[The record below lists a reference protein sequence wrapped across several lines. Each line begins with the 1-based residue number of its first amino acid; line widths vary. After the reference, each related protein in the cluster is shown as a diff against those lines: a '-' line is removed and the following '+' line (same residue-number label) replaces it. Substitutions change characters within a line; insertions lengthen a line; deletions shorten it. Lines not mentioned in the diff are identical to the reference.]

1 MILSC
6 RVLNVICWTAC
17 PESTLRCF
25 CRVFLFQST
34 LYFLP
39 KNNLW
44 LEFRKFYIS
53 FTFSL
58 SNFSVNQ
65 PASKCRPWT
74 YFSACS
80 TKNCI
85 QNQTWGFFA
94 DIVCS
99 KVLFVFFLKLDFE
112 LNRIISASSLMCL
125 AVTWRSLVNW
135 SLVYFGICSTN
146 QCTHNQIKVN
156 AVLFLCWRVLFGFSL
171 KVAVELGRVT
181 SK

>member
-1 MILSC
+1 MASVKRDL
-6 RVLNVICWTAC
+6 LNHVSRIN
-17 PESTLRCF
+17 F
-25 CRVFLFQST
+25 KMFLQGFFVFQST

-53 FTFSL
+53 FSFSL
-58 SNFSVNQ
+58 SNL
-65 PASKCRPWT
+65 WT

-85 QNQTWGFFA
+85 QNQTWEFFA

-112 LNRIISASSLMCL
+112 LNRIISASFLMCL

-156 AVLFLCWRVLFGFSL
+156 VVLFLCWRVLFGFSL
-171 KVAVELGRVT
+171 KVTVELGRVT